1 MLAGRLCQH
10 HLLSFMLN
18 MKAQSAYKGETLV
31 GLMVG
36 MSVGMIVVAAVAAML
51 VSTLSLNAHAL
62 NNSYL
67 NQELRAI
74 MDIMVRD
81 IRRAQY
87 SAKAVDCIAGAAC
100 TNSFIGGVEDWTIAA
115 AQIEYS
121 YDLDSDGTQGNE
133 ECFGFRRTVDSGVGK
148 VEKKYSCSPNWQSLS
163 DANVVD
169 IEDLRFSAGTDCVAS
184 GSGFLAVREVKIFLE
199 GSHAGTSRR
208 LCQKVRIKNDLPSAT
223 CAVTTLSTDAPFDIC
238 PP

>member
-1 MLAGRLCQH
+1 
-10 HLLSFMLN
+10 
-18 MKAQSAYKGETLV
+18 MKTQSAYKGETLV
-31 GLMVG
+31 ALMVG

-87 SAKAVDCIAGAAC
+87 SATAADCIAGATC
-100 TNSFIGGVEDWTIAA
+100 TNAFIDGAEDWTVEA

-121 YDLDSDGTQGNE
+121 YDLDLDGTQDVSEDEDDKE

-208 LCQKVRIKNDLPSAT
+208 LCQKVRIKNDLPNAT